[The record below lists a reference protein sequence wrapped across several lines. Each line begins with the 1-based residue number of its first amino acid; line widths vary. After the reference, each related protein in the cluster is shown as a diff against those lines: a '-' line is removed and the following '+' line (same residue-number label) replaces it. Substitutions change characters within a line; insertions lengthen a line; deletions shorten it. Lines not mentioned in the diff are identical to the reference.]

1 MRLNVYVCVQ
11 EVQSKLREMEERVQ
25 SESARVDSVRRENS
39 DQIRSTKAEIKSLTD
54 KIER

>member
-1 MRLNVYVCVQ
+1 
-11 EVQSKLREMEERVQ
+11 MEEKVR
-25 SESARVDSVRRENS
+25 SESARVDSVRKENS